1 MNSDSLVNFLQQ
13 SFHVTLGATTSLV
26 ESLQDPQKRE
36 ENLAHLQLDLNQ
48 LTQKLAEKGEMTEQE
63 ARRFVD
69 SLINQGGSRSAEEV
83 EVTVSPPPPDLNTA
97 PPAAEPNAQLELQ
110 ELTAQIAAIRL
121 ELEKLRE
128 QDPAS

>member
-1 MNSDSLVNFLQQ
+1 
-13 SFHVTLGATTSLV
+13 
-26 ESLQDPQKRE
+26 
-36 ENLAHLQLDLNQ
+36 
-48 LTQKLAEKGEMTEQE
+48 MTEQE

>member
-26 ESLQDPQKRE
+26 EAIQDPQKRE
-36 ENLAHLQLDLNQ
+36 ENLAQLQLDLNQ

-69 SLINQGGSRSAEEV
+69 SLMNQRGSQSAE
-83 EVTVSPPPPDLNTA
+83 EVTVSPPPPDIEMNT
-97 PPAAEPNAQLELQ
+97 PPPTAEPNAQLELQ